1 MFSNYHQESPM
12 TNNTNIFHYVPNP
25 GNKNNKNSKNLTDY
39 WSLRYNK
46 EKEDEQVFFLKKQNL
61 SEIKKLIDDTL
72 TRREKGK
79 FLNHEKYYLKEEQK
93 EIKNKEFLINRDRKI
108 KEQEKIEK
116 EIDIIN
122 KRKKEKE
129 FNEKFLKQK
138 IKEELKE
145 KNIIETQ
152 KKFLEKQKK
161 WESKNFEH
169 LTKVENLYQEKHNL
183 AVNEYLLILRK
194 GLERH
199 ERIEERKNEMNL
211 KSQIENKKRISL
223 LINYKNKIIQEQ
235 NEQRKKLEKKYK
247 NISEFYLKQKEK
259 KKNIII
265 TQRKKREEKALSNI
279 YKRIFNKNKEIE
291 RRKRLLDLFEKHEE
305 NVENNNIKKEKQNE
319 QFKLNNLLKSDET
332 TENYIRNI
340 NLMKQRNI
348 IKMEKMR
355 NKDIEVNNKKLNRQN
370 SAIIRIKRYDSIRAD
385 KNSILDHAKQILE
398 ERKEHNPQDVYRKVF
413 TNEEIYMLN
422 E

>member
-1 MFSNYHQESPM
+1 MFSNYNQASPM

-46 EKEDEQVFFLKKQNL
+46 EKEDEQIFFLKKQNL

-93 EIKNKEFLINRDRKI
+93 DIKNKEFLINRDRKI

-129 FNEKFLKQK
+129 FSEKFLKQK

-223 LINYKNKIIQEQ
+223 LINYKNTIIQEQ

-385 KNSILDHAKQILE
+385 KNSILDHAKQILD

>member
-1 MFSNYHQESPM
+1 MFSNYHQASPM

-46 EKEDEQVFFLKKQNL
+46 EKEDEQIFFLKKQNL

-93 EIKNKEFLINRDRKI
+93 DIKNKEFLINRDRKI

-129 FNEKFLKQK
+129 FSEKFLKQK

-385 KNSILDHAKQILE
+385 KNSILDHAKQILD
-398 ERKEHNPQDVYRKVF
+398 ERKEHNPQNVYRKVF

>member
-1 MFSNYHQESPM
+1 M

-46 EKEDEQVFFLKKQNL
+46 EKEDEQIFFLKKQNL

-93 EIKNKEFLINRDRKI
+93 DIKNKEFLINRDRKI

-116 EIDIIN
+116 EIDIIK

-129 FNEKFLKQK
+129 FSEKFLKQK
-138 IKEELKE
+138 VKEELKE
-145 KNIIETQ
+145 KNILETQ

-385 KNSILDHAKQILE
+385 KNSILDHAKQILD

>member
-1 MFSNYHQESPM
+1 MFSNYYQASPM

-46 EKEDEQVFFLKKQNL
+46 EKEDEQIFFLKKQNL

-129 FNEKFLKQK
+129 FSEKFLKQK

-385 KNSILDHAKQILE
+385 KNSILDHAKQILD

>member
-1 MFSNYHQESPM
+1 M
-12 TNNTNIFHYVPNP
+12 TNNTNILHYVPNP

-46 EKEDEQVFFLKKQNL
+46 EKEDEQIFFLKKQNL

-93 EIKNKEFLINRDRKI
+93 DIKNKEFLINRDRKI

-385 KNSILDHAKQILE
+385 KNSILDHAKQILD

>member
-1 MFSNYHQESPM
+1 M

-46 EKEDEQVFFLKKQNL
+46 EKEDEQIFFLKKQNL

-93 EIKNKEFLINRDRKI
+93 DIKNKEFLINRDRKI

-385 KNSILDHAKQILE
+385 KNSILDHAKQILD

>member
-1 MFSNYHQESPM
+1 MFSNYNQASPM

-46 EKEDEQVFFLKKQNL
+46 EKEDEQIFFLKKQNL

-129 FNEKFLKQK
+129 FSEKFLKQK

-145 KNIIETQ
+145 KNILETQ

-385 KNSILDHAKQILE
+385 KNSILDHAKQILD

>member
-1 MFSNYHQESPM
+1 M

-46 EKEDEQVFFLKKQNL
+46 EKEDEQIFFLKKQNL

>member
-1 MFSNYHQESPM
+1 MFSNYNQASPM

-46 EKEDEQVFFLKKQNL
+46 EKEDEQIFFLKKQNL

-129 FNEKFLKQK
+129 FSEKFLKQK

-385 KNSILDHAKQILE
+385 KNSILDHAKQILD

>member
-1 MFSNYHQESPM
+1 M
-12 TNNTNIFHYVPNP
+12 TNNTNIFHYIPNP

-46 EKEDEQVFFLKKQNL
+46 EKEDEQIFFLKKQNL

-129 FNEKFLKQK
+129 FSEKFLKQK
-138 IKEELKE
+138 INEELKE

-385 KNSILDHAKQILE
+385 KNSILDHAKQILD
-398 ERKEHNPQDVYRKVF
+398 ERKEQNPQDVYRKVF

>member
-1 MFSNYHQESPM
+1 MFSNYHQASPM

-46 EKEDEQVFFLKKQNL
+46 EKEDEQIFFLKKQNL

-223 LINYKNKIIQEQ
+223 LIN
-235 NEQRKKLEKKYK
+235 
-247 NISEFYLKQKEK
+247 
-259 KKNIII
+259 
-265 TQRKKREEKALSNI
+265 
-279 YKRIFNKNKEIE
+279 
-291 RRKRLLDLFEKHEE
+291 
-305 NVENNNIKKEKQNE
+305 
-319 QFKLNNLLKSDET
+319 
-332 TENYIRNI
+332 
-340 NLMKQRNI
+340 
-348 IKMEKMR
+348 
-355 NKDIEVNNKKLNRQN
+355 
-370 SAIIRIKRYDSIRAD
+370 
-385 KNSILDHAKQILE
+385 
-398 ERKEHNPQDVYRKVF
+398 
-413 TNEEIYMLN
+413 
-422 E
+422 

>member
-1 MFSNYHQESPM
+1 MFSNYNQASPM

-46 EKEDEQVFFLKKQNL
+46 EKEDEQIFFLKKQNL
-61 SEIKKLIDDTL
+61 SEIKKLIDHTL

-129 FNEKFLKQK
+129 FSEKFLKQK

-348 IKMEKMR
+348 IKIEKMR

-385 KNSILDHAKQILE
+385 KNSILDHAKQILD

>member
-1 MFSNYHQESPM
+1 M
-12 TNNTNIFHYVPNP
+12 
-25 GNKNNKNSKNLTDY
+25 
-39 WSLRYNK
+39 
-46 EKEDEQVFFLKKQNL
+46 
-61 SEIKKLIDDTL
+61 
-72 TRREKGK
+72 
-79 FLNHEKYYLKEEQK
+79 
-93 EIKNKEFLINRDRKI
+93 
-108 KEQEKIEK
+108 
-116 EIDIIN
+116 
-122 KRKKEKE
+122 
-129 FNEKFLKQK
+129 
-138 IKEELKE
+138 
-145 KNIIETQ
+145 
-152 KKFLEKQKK
+152 
-161 WESKNFEH
+161 
-169 LTKVENLYQEKHNL
+169 ENLYQEKHNL

>member
-145 KNIIETQ
+145 KNILETQ

>member
-1 MFSNYHQESPM
+1 MFSNYHQASSM

-46 EKEDEQVFFLKKQNL
+46 EKEDEQIFFLKKQNL

-129 FNEKFLKQK
+129 FSEKFLKQK

-385 KNSILDHAKQILE
+385 KNSILDHAKQILD

>member
-1 MFSNYHQESPM
+1 M
-12 TNNTNIFHYVPNP
+12 
-25 GNKNNKNSKNLTDY
+25 
-39 WSLRYNK
+39 
-46 EKEDEQVFFLKKQNL
+46 
-61 SEIKKLIDDTL
+61 
-72 TRREKGK
+72 
-79 FLNHEKYYLKEEQK
+79 
-93 EIKNKEFLINRDRKI
+93 
-108 KEQEKIEK
+108 
-116 EIDIIN
+116 
-122 KRKKEKE
+122 
-129 FNEKFLKQK
+129 
-138 IKEELKE
+138 
-145 KNIIETQ
+145 
-152 KKFLEKQKK
+152 
-161 WESKNFEH
+161 
-169 LTKVENLYQEKHNL
+169 
-183 AVNEYLLILRK
+183 NEYLLILRK

-223 LINYKNKIIQEQ
+223 LVNYKNKIIQEQ

-259 KKNIII
+259 KKNLII

-355 NKDIEVNNKKLNRQN
+355 NKDIEVNNKKYDESLAYTKN
-370 SAIIRIKRYDSIRAD
+370 IIV
-385 KNSILDHAKQILE
+385 
-398 ERKEHNPQDVYRKVF
+398 VYGF
-413 TNEEIYMLN
+413 YEIVYS
-422 E
+422 

>member
-1 MFSNYHQESPM
+1 MFSNYHQASQM
-12 TNNTNIFHYVPNP
+12 TNNTNILHYVPNP

-46 EKEDEQVFFLKKQNL
+46 EKEDEQIFFLKKQNL

-93 EIKNKEFLINRDRKI
+93 DIKNKEFLINRDRKI

-385 KNSILDHAKQILE
+385 KNSILDHAKQILD